1 MRMVVILCSALAI
14 PKRLFDFPNDKNL
27 NLADHFDCHQIG
39 VRSTRVQQLNYWLE
53 NNKISVSNLSKA

>member
-1 MRMVVILCSALAI
+1 MRMVVILWTALDI
-14 PKRLFDFPNDKNL
+14 PKALFGLPNDKNL

-39 VRSTRVQQLNYWLE
+39 VRSTRMQQLSYRLE